1 MAINLAI
8 VEDNKEI
15 LHNLRLMFSYY
26 NELHIAAV
34 YSNAEDFLKDLP
46 DQNLD
51 VVIMDINLP
60 GLSGI
65 KAVETAKP
73 LHQDLQFLMCTIYE
87 DEETIFEALC
97 AGASGYLLK
106 NTAPEVFLAAIKD
119 VHAGGSPMSPNIAR
133 KVVSLLAGRKKVN
146 SDYESLSQ
154 REREIL
160 DLLAKGFRYKEIAD
174 QLFISVETVRK
185 HIRNI
190 YEKLQVKSRTE
201 ALIKT
206 HPR

>member
-1 MAINLAI
+1 MAINIAI

-15 LHNLRLMFSYY
+15 LHNLQLIFSYY
-26 NELHIAAV
+26 NELHISAV
-34 YSNAEDFLKDLP
+34 YSNAEDFLKGYTK
-46 DQNLD
+46 QKID
-51 VVIMDINLP
+51 VAIMDINLP

-65 KAVETAKP
+65 KTVEKVKQANN
-73 LHQDLQFLMCTIYE
+73 DLQFLMCTIYE

-106 NTAPEVFLAAIKD
+106 NTAPEIFLAAIKD
-119 VHAGGSPMSPNIAR
+119 VYAGGSPMSPNIAR
-133 KVVSLLAGRKKVN
+133 KVVSSFAGRKKN
-146 SDYESLSQ
+146 SADYESLSP
-154 REREIL
+154 REKEIL

-190 YEKLQVKSRTE
+190 YEKLQVTSRTE

-206 HPR
+206 HPQ